1 MLQDKAR
8 ETVVFL
14 HNEKGFSYSMLAKKL
29 GVSRGYVS
37 LWLKNERNFSFL
49 LLNKLQE
56 VLLNEYGITI

>member
-56 VLLNEYGITI
+56 VL